1 MVRNVF
7 HQYAAQRAAA
17 GLALF
22 AILLILVAP
31 LISVSLQQDPMSA
44 MPGMHHEM
52 GMPMHAQHDAASQ
65 PNEMG
70 MPMHAHHDAASP
82 SNEMSMP
89 MRAHH
94 DVASPQNEMS
104 MPMHAQ
110 HDAASPPNEM
120 NMPMRVHHD
129 VASPSMSRHQPSP
142 QSMPLDHAEACG
154 YCVLL
159 AHVPGLLF
167 LVILLLLGRVLR
179 ICLVVARQ
187 PVQHWHFFPWLCPD
201 TRAPPRVCFS

>member
-52 GMPMHAQHDAASQ
+52 SL
-65 PNEMG
+65 
-70 MPMHAHHDAASP
+70 PMHAHHDAASP
-82 SNEMSMP
+82 P
-89 MRAHH
+89 
-94 DVASPQNEMS
+94 NEMS
-104 MPMHAQ
+104 MPMHAH
-110 HDAASPPNEM
+110 HDAVSPPNEM
-120 NMPMRVHHD
+120 SMPVHAHLDVTSPPNEMSMAVHAHHD
-129 VASPSMSRHQPSP
+129 VEPQPMSHHQPSP

-159 AHVPGLLF
+159 AHVPGLIF

-179 ICLVVARQ
+179 IRLAAARQ

>member
-52 GMPMHAQHDAASQ
+52 SMPLHAHHDAAS
-65 PNEMG
+65 PLNEMN

-82 SNEMSMP
+82 PTEMGTP
-89 MRAHH
+89 LHAH
-94 DVASPQNEMS
+94 
-104 MPMHAQ
+104 
-110 HDAASPPNEM
+110 HDAASQ
-120 NMPMRVHHD
+120 
-129 VASPSMSRHQPSP
+129 SMSHHQPSP

-179 ICLVVARQ
+179 ICQVVARQ